1 MHKYYL
7 IICFFI
13 LPFNNYAQTENNT
26 ITLSGTVF
34 NKKDSFPIPKV
45 SIMNYRTLDGVI
57 CTSKGYFEITIAK
70 GDSLCFTAMGFDNYI
85 LSFKENNSNN
95 LNIYLTEA
103 TYNLK
108 EVTIWPYANK
118 DEFKKA
124 FKELQLPDDRV
135 ELNLP
140 EVKVDS
146 VPTIH
151 LGGAKVF
158 IKDAKLTMVREGPFT
173 KLYEQYSKAG
183 RERTAYRELLV
194 KDANEKMVA
203 LKYNVAFVKNVTGIK
218 DDDQAASLMEYCCLP
233 EEFVLNANEYDLV
246 LAVEDCYQ
254 EYIK

>member
-1 MHKYYL
+1 MNDSQKIAHTLGPVERKRRKQFL
-7 IICFFI
+7 SATFI
-13 LPFNNYAQTENNT
+13 TCIVLVVV
-26 ITLSGTVF
+26 G
-34 NKKDSFPIPKV
+34 
-45 SIMNYRTLDGVI
+45 G
-57 CTSKGYFEITIAK
+57 
-70 GDSLCFTAMGFDNYI
+70 SLHVVKLGAIRMG
-85 LSFKENNSNN
+85 EMRN
-95 LNIYLTEA
+95 LA

-108 EVTIWPYANK
+108 EVTIWPYANN